1 MSCDKYAR
9 MIIKQ
14 GTGIATVPA
23 SSDHRNGDWIATDIY
38 DGELYLDTATGII
51 YTSVNGVIQI
61 AVYGTST
68 NFANTDL
75 TFDANR
81 THNTDGFD
89 LEITTD
95 GGGYAQSWLF
105 MGNTEEASLGFGGQ
119 SVQSNSTSVRLSA
132 NNTAVATVTDSNFAF
147 NASVN
152 VKYVAKTANYTA
164 TSANYLIDCTA
175 NTFTVTLP
183 TAVGITGRQYVVNNS
198 GTGVITVDAD
208 GTETI
213 NGALTVTLNQY
224 DSVTVVSNGANWI
237 KI

>member
-14 GTGIATVPA
+14 GTGIATIPA
-23 SSDHRNGDWIATDIY
+23 STDHRNGDWIATDIY

-81 THNTDGFD
+81 THNTDGFTMF
-89 LEITTD
+89 LSTD
-95 GGGYAQSWLF
+95 NGAF
-105 MGNTEEASLGFGGQ
+105 TEASLEMSTTNANLLFGTAGLLIT
-119 SVQSNSTSVRLSA
+119 SSGSFIKGGVQYTIA
-132 NNTAVATVTDSNFAF
+132 N
-147 NASVN
+147 
-152 VKYVAKTANYTA
+152 KLANYTILA
-164 TSANYLIDCTA
+164 SNHIINCPLG
-175 NTFTVTLP
+175 TFTVTLP
-183 TAVGITGRQYVVNNS
+183 KAVSISGKEYIIKNS
-198 GTGVITVDAD
+198 GSGVITLDGN

-213 NGALTVTLNQY
+213 DGALTQTLNQY
-224 DSVTVVSNGANWI
+224 DSVKVVSDGANWI
-237 KI
+237 II